1 MRDCGR
7 KIHGLHAA
15 RPGSF
20 NSRKTQRSL
29 RMTIHPRNTK
39 GAAMGCA
46 SVKEFTLY
54 FYYTNFSR
62 ETGHACPIYFPF
74 LLSSLTSIRLYC
86 PLDKVFH
93 RPIFGSCDG

>member
-46 SVKEFTLY
+46 SVKEFNLY
-54 FYYTNFSR
+54 LHYTNFSR
-62 ETGHACPIYFPF
+62 ETGHACPIYFGINI
-74 LLSSLTSIRLYC
+74 LDESTSEGDDWSS
-86 PLDKVFH
+86 
-93 RPIFGSCDG
+93 DGGGASW